1 LDRSGHSGVI
11 DASPPT
17 IKNLAMKHETNFET
31 AQKGR
36 QPIGLFFG
44 LLFSVASWWLIV
56 SMIRHLA

>member
-1 LDRSGHSGVI
+1 
-11 DASPPT
+11 
-17 IKNLAMKHETNFET
+17 MKHETNFET